1 MAAVKNPHQAGTTT
15 PGIEGLWENM
25 FMRYQKDDTNNIRAM
40 VRYTLRNKGTAD
52 EIERFIENHEEV
64 LFRKVGEYLL
74 KESRKWPMNDEASAK
89 QNRSRVRNEIV
100 GMWE

>member
-25 FMRYQKDDTNNIRAM
+25 FMRYQKDDTNN
-40 VRYTLRNKGTAD
+40 GTAE